1 MANAAKPSVPPLIT
15 APEALQLNSAGSCVF
30 VDGSYHMN
38 SPRKPFDEYLACRLP
53 DSRFF
58 PVDEIADQSNPLPH
72 MLPSEKEFG
81 EAMDEMGISND
92 DHVVVYTADGCVSGP
107 RVWYTFKAFGHEKVS
122 YLNGGIQSWSKAF
135 QFPTVGPTSSLPV
148 FGKKSSNYK
157 ALLNRKMTANMDDVK
172 QAMDTGIAQIA
183 DARSFGRFSGQ
194 DPEPRPHLP
203 SGHIPG
209 SLSMPFTYF
218 TKKGD
223 NTSLLSAAE
232 IRDNFKDAGL
242 IMGATT
248 ISSCGSGMTA
258 AYAVLGMA
266 IIGKDLETMPIYD
279 GSWTEWG
286 GSPDTPKQVLSE
298 EDKEP

>member
-1 MANAAKPSVPPLIT
+1 
-15 APEALQLNSAGSCVF
+15 
-30 VDGSYHMN
+30 
-38 SPRKPFDEYLACRLP
+38 
-53 DSRFF
+53 
-58 PVDEIADQSNPLPH
+58 
-72 MLPSEKEFG
+72 
-81 EAMDEMGISND
+81 
-92 DHVVVYTADGCVSGP
+92 
-107 RVWYTFKAFGHEKVS
+107 
-122 YLNGGIQSWSKAF
+122 
-135 QFPTVGPTSSLPV
+135 
-148 FGKKSSNYK
+148 
-157 ALLNRKMTANMDDVK
+157 
-172 QAMDTGIAQIA
+172 
-183 DARSFGRFSGQ
+183 
-194 DPEPRPHLP
+194 
-203 SGHIPG
+203 
-209 SLSMPFTYF
+209 MPFTYF